1 MRLCTKTEYE
11 GFDSFINSSQSF
23 ALRLLW
29 AFCAPPEQPFEDFL
43 KQLIDEETV
52 SDLAWLLGKLDGKD
66 VLWAAREALLVR
78 AQEMCHSFD
87 LSSGQNLQCLDCRD
101 ERAISTSIIVCSG
114 GQQAMVWLMMH
125 YFNSISHAALTHSQG
140 ASHCCFSCFSA

>member
-29 AFCAPPEQPFEDFL
+29 AMCAPPDQPFEDFL
-43 KQLIDEETV
+43 KQLVDEESV

-78 AQEMCHSFD
+78 AQETCRSFY
-87 LSSGQNLQCLDCRD
+87 LYSGQKHQCPDCRD
-101 ERAISTSIIVCSG
+101 EHAISTSIFFV
-114 GQQAMVWLMMH
+114 QA
-125 YFNSISHAALTHSQG
+125 
-140 ASHCCFSCFSA
+140 ASKQRCGS